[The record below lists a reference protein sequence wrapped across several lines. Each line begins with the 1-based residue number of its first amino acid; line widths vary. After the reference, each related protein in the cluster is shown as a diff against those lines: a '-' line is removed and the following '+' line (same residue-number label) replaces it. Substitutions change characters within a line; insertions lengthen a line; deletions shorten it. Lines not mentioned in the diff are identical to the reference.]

1 MKLYTF
7 WRSSAAYRVRIA
19 LNLKQIPYEDSP
31 LHLVKNGG
39 EHKSEDYIALNPQKL
54 VPALVDD
61 SGNLLTQSMA
71 AIEYLE
77 DVKPSPALLPSNPI
91 ERAHVRALSQAVSC
105 DIHPLNNLR
114 VLQYLTGELN
124 LNEDQKAEW
133 YHHWIRIGFEGVE
146 ATLESSNY
154 TGEFSFGDTPSMAD
168 CCLIPQVYN
177 ARRFELDLGD
187 FPIIQRIERN
197 CLSLKAFD
205 QAIPENQIDAE

>member
-1 MKLYTF
+1 M
-7 WRSSAAYRVRIA
+7 
-19 LNLKQIPYEDSP
+19 
-31 LHLVKNGG
+31 
-39 EHKSEDYIALNPQKL
+39 
-54 VPALVDD
+54 
-61 SGNLLTQSMA
+61 
-71 AIEYLE
+71 
-77 DVKPSPALLPSNPI
+77 
-91 ERAHVRALSQAVSC
+91 
-105 DIHPLNNLR
+105 R

-124 LNEDQKAEW
+124 LNEDQKTDW

-205 QAIPENQIDAE
+205 QAVPENQIDAE